1 MRRAL
6 LIGID
11 NYPPPN
17 TLNGC
22 VADVIMLRDALLA
35 NGDGTQNFEIETLLD
50 EPSGRVAM
58 GQIESLFAGDHEIAL
73 LYFSGHGCESS
84 TGSEIVFPLEACSGG
99 YYKGL
104 QMRSIMDIVNR
115 SPAKNKVIILDCC
128 HAGDF
133 GRYSIDI
140 DNSDLRP
147 GVTILSACK
156 GDEEAKINPIAGHSV
171 FTEALCMALN
181 GAAADYLGNI
191 TIGSLYAYIDRFFTA
206 TEQRPVFKTNA
217 TEFVPI
223 RKMAPK
229 VPVGIINDLVN
240 LFPKE
245 NEVLPLDPSYEETNT
260 PDKVQGLKDPQAE
273 ASNVEVMKKLQ
284 ELVRI
289 GFVEPVGTNYMYYA
303 AMNSTGCRLTELG
316 KYYWHLVSKKP
327 FEIYAVTDD
336 FAQYGV
342 Q

>member
-1 MRRAL
+1 MSRRAL

-22 VADVIMLRDALLA
+22 VADVMMLRDALSS
-35 NGDGTQNFEIETLLD
+35 NGDGTHNFETETLIN

-58 GQIESLFAGDHEIAL
+58 GQIEALFAGSHEVAL
-73 LYFSGHGCESS
+73 LYFSGHGREST
-84 TGSEIVFPLEACSGG
+84 TGSEIVFPLEASSGG

-115 SPAKNKVIILDCC
+115 STAKNKVIILDCC

-147 GVTILSACK
+147 GVSILSACK
-156 GDEEAKINPIAGHSV
+156 GDESALQDKVAGHSV
-171 FTEALCMALN
+171 FTKALCMALN

-191 TIGSLYAYIDRFFTA
+191 TIGSLYAYMDMFFNA
-206 TEQRPVFKTNA
+206 SEQRPVFKTNA

-223 RKMAPK
+223 RKLQPK
-229 VPVGIINDLVN
+229 VPTVVINEIVTLFPNVNDLY
-240 LFPKE
+240 
-245 NEVLPLDPSYEETNT
+245 PLDSSYEETNAVG
-260 PDKVQGLKDPQAE
+260 KVQGLKDPQAD
-273 ASNVEVMKKLQ
+273 AAHVAIMKKLQ
-284 ELVRI
+284 MLVRI
-289 GFVEPVGTNYMYYA
+289 GFVEPVDAKYMYYA
-303 AMNSTGCRLTELG
+303 AMESKSCRLTELG
-316 KYYWHLVSKKP
+316 KYYWH
-327 FEIYAVTDD
+327 IVTKNPL
-336 FAQYGV
+336 
-342 Q
+342 